1 LITERLRRRVALDF
15 PSPATTEAVEADS
28 TRADSGQA
36 VERIQA
42 AVVLSAHGNWNNL
55 VDAHRLALLDW
66 RDLLANAG
74 LEHDNWPSRLD
85 VELGL

>member
-1 LITERLRRRVALDF
+1 V
-15 PSPATTEAVEADS
+15 ADS

-42 AVVLSAHGNWNNL
+42 AVALSAHGNWNSL